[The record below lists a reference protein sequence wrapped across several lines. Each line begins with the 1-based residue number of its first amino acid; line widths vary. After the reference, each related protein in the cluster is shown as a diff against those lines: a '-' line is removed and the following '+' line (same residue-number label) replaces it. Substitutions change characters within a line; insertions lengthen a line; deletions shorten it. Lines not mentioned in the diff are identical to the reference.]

1 MIASKFFRL
10 ALLGA
15 VLGLAETPNARA
27 TTVEPPN
34 FSELVNGSDYVVR
47 ARVTNLS
54 YEARTVEGRKIIFTH
69 IELEVTEV
77 IAGTPPSPL
86 VLMMLGGHIGDAE
99 MTVAGVPKFIVGD
112 EEIFFVAGNGVNFYP
127 TYAVMHGRYP
137 VRKDKSTGREYITRT
152 NGVPLSDVAEVAAPM
167 PSDAVAQAM
176 RRIRKSADALSPVDF
191 VQQIKQ
197 ARVAGGVSHAR

>member
-1 MIASKFFRL
+1 MIFSKTARVCL
-10 ALLGA
+10 IVVAALLSA
-15 VLGLAETPNARA
+15 ATTAQA
-27 TTVEPPN
+27 TTVVPPE
-34 FSELVNGSDYVVR
+34 FTELVNGSDYVVR
-47 ARVTNLS
+47 AKVRSLS
-54 YEARTVEGRKIIFTH
+54 YEARQHEGREIIFTH

-77 IAGTPPSPL
+77 IVGTPPTPL
-86 VLMMLGGHIGDAE
+86 VLTMLGGRVGDSV
-99 MTVAGVPKFIVGD
+99 MTVEGVPKFVVGE

-137 VRKDKSTGREYITRT
+137 VRKDKATGREYITRT

-176 RRIRKSADALSPVDF
+176 RRLRKSGDALSPVDF

-197 ARVAGGVSHAR
+197 ARVARGLIHER